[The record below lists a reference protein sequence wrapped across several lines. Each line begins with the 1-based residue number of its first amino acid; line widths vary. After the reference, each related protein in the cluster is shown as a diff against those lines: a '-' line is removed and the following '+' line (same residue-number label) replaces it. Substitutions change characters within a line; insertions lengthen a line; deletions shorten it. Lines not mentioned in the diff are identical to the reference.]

1 MLAVC
6 LIGCEIHLLGMQPIV
21 LTMSIRM
28 CSIRIVDV
36 MYDFSGCQFVWDGA
50 KARANLSKHGV
61 SFEQA
66 VEAFFDPF
74 LRVIDHDDSSNPD
87 VRDALLGMT
96 ESWSLLFVVHIAAE
110 HETYRVISARLAT
123 TAERKLYET

>member
-1 MLAVC
+1 MDVLYEFN
-6 LIGCEIHLLGMQPIV
+6 GC
-21 LTMSIRM
+21 R
-28 CSIRIVDV
+28 
-36 MYDFSGCQFVWDGA
+36 FVWDEA
-50 KARANLSKHGV
+50 KARVNQSKHGI

-74 LRVIDHDDSSNPD
+74 LRVIDHDDSGNPE

-96 ESWSLLFVVHIAAE
+96 EAWSLLFLVHIVVEDE
-110 HETYRVISARLAT
+110 HVRVVSARPAT